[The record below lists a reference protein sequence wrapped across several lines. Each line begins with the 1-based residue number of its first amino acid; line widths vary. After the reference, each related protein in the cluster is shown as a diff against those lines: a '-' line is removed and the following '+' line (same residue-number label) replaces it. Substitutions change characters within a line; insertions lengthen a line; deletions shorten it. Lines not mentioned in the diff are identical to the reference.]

1 MDTIFVKHVSEGS
14 PAKQAGLQRGDRI
27 IAVNRIPVAD
37 KSYSQV
43 VHLIQRSP
51 EYLHLLVVPKEED
64 VLQQVGPSKGSKNFL
79 VLVSTVL
86 SFVDLFYANSSTSW
100 WLFIFY

>member
-1 MDTIFVKHVSEGS
+1 MKHVSEGS
-14 PAKQAGLQRGDRI
+14 PAKLAGLQRGDRI

-51 EYLHLLVVPKEED
+51 DYLHLLVVPKEED
-64 VLQQVGPSKGSKNFL
+64 VLQQVGRIKIFL
-79 VLVSTVL
+79 FFGVLV
-86 SFVDLFYANSSTSW
+86 F
-100 WLFIFY
+100 